1 MPRRLIDCDALWQS
15 SRLRR
20 VEARWI
26 GEFANLL
33 PLALAYGAF
42 ECNPRRVW
50 SLVDAFNRD
59 VTENQVAEILNAF
72 ERAGMLFRWVHA
84 DGKQW
89 GYLVGIE
96 KAGRLPES
104 SHRKRYACRPEPP
117 SEAMAEY
124 IQSHSGV
131 SPARNGWEGIG

>member
-1 MPRRLIDCDALWQS
+1 LPRRLIDCDALWQS

-33 PLALAYGAF
+33 PLALANGAF

-72 ERAGMLFRWVHA
+72 ERAGMLFR
-84 DGKQW
+84 
-89 GYLVGIE
+89 
-96 KAGRLPES
+96 
-104 SHRKRYACRPEPP
+104 
-117 SEAMAEY
+117 
-124 IQSHSGV
+124 
-131 SPARNGWEGIG
+131 